1 MKKIVLVVAV
11 ISFFMVTNST
21 TYGQEPDKKSVEA
34 RENLKD
40 AKKDLIDAKQELK
53 EAQLDS
59 ISDYQQFKKESEERI
74 SSYEKNIADLRVKI
88 AKEKKENKAD
98 KEKLLAALDQKN
110 IALKK
115 ELDKFNDKGK
125 DKWKSFVKEFNH
137 NMDEL
142 GKALKDLT
150 TDNKK

>member
-40 AKKDLIDAKQELK
+40 AKQDLIDAKQELK

-74 SSYEKNIADLRVKI
+74 SKYEKSIAELRVKI
-88 AKEKKENKAD
+88 AEEKKENKAD
-98 KEKLLAALDQKN
+98 KEKLLADLNKKN
-110 IALKK
+110 MALKK
-115 ELDKFNDKGK
+115 ELDKFNDQGK
-125 DKWKSFVKEFNH
+125 DKWNSFVREFNH
-137 NMDEL
+137 DMDEL
-142 GKALKDLT
+142 GKSLKDLM
-150 TDNKK
+150 TDDEK